1 MNINRN
7 VLLGK
12 RIDFLSPLQFYLK
25 LVLFF
30 MIYLFSIPDSI
41 GQNTFFKSYGL
52 TNSREHGRDIA
63 PINNDSA
70 FVLFGKYQQPG
81 SYYPIVAKTDN
92 QGNIS
97 WAKEFLL
104 SSNVLTNKIDIIEDS
119 MALISSTIEDTVLIF
134 GTIPVQRYGIL
145 HIMIDRNGD
154 TLWTHKLYS
163 GDTSSVYYF
172 SAGSAKTNGDTL
184 IIPAGKTGNDVLSG
198 VMFLDKFTGQFLG
211 LKGIALS
218 TFNCIGIPNSL
229 LFNDYL
235 YLLVEGLDSFC
246 YGTQKIYIIKTDL
259 SGNPV
264 GAFAIDDTV
273 AGSDYFIKG
282 DQLTGGLFL
291 CYHTFKEPN
300 ENAGDLQ
307 LVFIDS
313 SFTEKRSAAWVDANT
328 NIIDVNQLGNGDF
341 LITGWRFNFT
351 VDHQFQFSPLYTAPV
366 AVQGQTLTGIWIT
379 DSNYIF
385 TGTCKP
391 AVTVNDY
398 QGILYSTDLQGVGC
412 NYQTG
417 SISMVLD
424 TTPIQTLSA
433 STFTINNIVRESVP
447 ITINNYSLPENYLCI
462 TGLNELEARPN
473 DSYIVSPNPFI
484 NEFTISGDVPVK
496 EVIIYSVLGEIIFSR
511 NFSNDQSTEI
521 AINSD
526 ELKLLPNVYLL
537 KIIDQHFSI
546 FTYRLI
552 KL

>member
-1 MNINRN
+1 MN
-7 VLLGK
+7 
-12 RIDFLSPLQFYLK
+12 RIYKICNIFPQKQVCFK
-25 LVLFF
+25 LILFF
-30 MIYLFSIPDSI
+30 MIYLFSIPNSI

-52 TNSREHGRDIA
+52 TNSREHGMDIA

-97 WAKEFLL
+97 WAKEFLV
-104 SSNVLTNKIDIIEDS
+104 SNFAIGNRIEIIDDS
-119 MALISSTIEDTVLIF
+119 MALISATIEDTVIIS
-134 GTIPVQRYGIL
+134 GTVPTQRYGIL
-145 HIMIDRNGD
+145 NIMIDRNGD
-154 TLWTHKLYS
+154 TLWTHKIFCA
-163 GDTSSVYYF
+163 DTLPVYYL
-172 SAGSAKTNGDTL
+172 SSGSTMMNGDTL
-184 IIPAGKTGNDVLSG
+184 IIPCQRSTYNTSSAVL
-198 VMFLDKFTGQFLG
+198 FLDKNTGQYLG
-211 LKGIALS
+211 ATGFSLS
-218 TFNCIGIPNSL
+218 TYNCNSLTNAL

-235 YLLVEGLDSFC
+235 YILVEGLDSFC
-246 YGTQKIYIIKTDL
+246 YGTEKIYIIKTDL

-291 CYHTFKEPN
+291 CYHTFKKPN
-300 ENAGDLQ
+300 ANAGDLQ

-328 NIIDVNQLGNGDF
+328 DIIDVNQLSNGDF

-351 VDHQFQFSPLYTAPV
+351 VDHLFQLSQLYTTPV
-366 AVQGQTLTGIWIT
+366 AVQGQTLSDIWIT
-379 DSNYIF
+379 DSSYIF

-462 TGLNELEARPN
+462 TGLSEQEARAQ
-473 DSYIVSPNPFI
+473 DSYNVSPNPFN
-484 NEFTISGDVPVK
+484 NECTISGDVPVK
-496 EVIIYSVLGEIIFSR
+496 EVIIYSVLGEVVYSK
-511 NFSNDQSTEI
+511 NYDNNESTEI
-521 AINSD
+521 IINAD

-537 KIIDQHFSI
+537 KIVDHFSI
-546 FTYRLI
+546 VTTKRIVRL
-552 KL
+552 

>member
-1 MNINRN
+1 MNIKRN
-7 VLLGK
+7 VLLSK
-12 RIDFLSPLQFYLK
+12 RSDLFSPLQFYLK
-25 LVLFF
+25 LILFF
-30 MIYLFSIPDSI
+30 MIYLFSILDSI

-52 TNSREHGRDIA
+52 TNSSEHGMDIA

-70 FVLFGKYQQPG
+70 LVLFGKSQQSG
-81 SYYPIVAKTDN
+81 AYYPIVAKTDN

-97 WAKEFLL
+97 WAKEFLV
-104 SSNVLTNKIDIIEDS
+104 SNFAIPNRIDIIDDS
-119 MALISSTIEDTVLIF
+119 MALISSLILDTVIIS
-134 GTIPVQRYGIL
+134 GTVPTQRYGVL
-145 HIMIDRNGD
+145 NIMIDRNGD
-154 TLWTHKLYS
+154 TLWTHKLFCADTLPVYNLSS
-163 GDTSSVYYF
+163 GSTMI
-172 SAGSAKTNGDTL
+172 NGDTL
-184 IIPAGKTGNDVLSG
+184 IIPFQRSRYNASSAVL
-198 VMFLDKFTGQFLG
+198 FLDKNTGQYLG
-211 LKGIALS
+211 ASGFSLS
-218 TFNCIGIPNSL
+218 TYNCNSLMNAL

-235 YLLVEGLDSFC
+235 YILVEGLDSFC
-246 YGTQKIYIIKTDL
+246 YGTEKIYIIKTDL

-328 NIIDVNQLGNGDF
+328 DIIDVNQLNNGDF

-351 VDHQFQFSPLYTAPV
+351 VDHLFQISPLYTTPG

-379 DSNYIF
+379 DSSYIF

-433 STFTINNIVRESVP
+433 SKFTINNIVRESVP

-462 TGLNELEARPN
+462 TGLNEQEARAN
-473 DSYIVSPNPFI
+473 DSHIVSPNPFS

-496 EVIIYSVLGEIIFSR
+496 EVIIYSVLGEVVYSR
-511 NFSNDQSTEI
+511 IYGNIESTEVT
-521 AINSD
+521 INAD

-537 KIIDQHFSI
+537 KIVDLKSFVSTKRII
-546 FTYRLI
+546 RI
-552 KL
+552 